1 MENFAPDASHDECSE
16 ANGTNATV
24 SGAMFPGWRYGRE
37 MALRCPKCRVLLHAV
52 ANRTGI
58 AAVCARCGG
67 LWLDNASSLSV
78 LQDLVEPAVQL
89 AAQQAA
95 LGSAQ
100 VTPAG
105 GGYRERAPRP
115 IDEVAPRACASCDVP
130 LVESTVRPAGVAL
143 DVCAQHGTWFD
154 AGELW
159 AITQQRELEAM
170 KDEEEVR
177 AFGRKMEAYRAE
189 APFRDLSILGIL
201 MGYPRR
207 TP

>member
-1 MENFAPDASHDECSE
+1 
-16 ANGTNATV
+16 
-24 SGAMFPGWRYGRE
+24 
-37 MALRCPKCRVLLHAV
+37 MALRCPKCRVSLHAV

-67 LWLDNASSLSV
+67 LWLDNASSRSV

-95 LGSAQ
+95 LGCAEA
-100 VTPAG
+100 TPLPG
-105 GGYRERAPRP
+105 GGYRARAPRP
-115 IDEVAPRACASCDVP
+115 LDDAALRACASCDAV
-130 LVESTVRPAGVAL
+130 LIESTVRPAGVTL
-143 DVCAQHGTWFD
+143 DVCAAHGTWFD

-159 AITQQRELEAM
+159 AITQQRELAAM

-177 AFGRKMEAYRAE
+177 AFGRKMETYRADD
-189 APFRDLSILGIL
+189 PFRDLGILGML

-207 TP
+207 SR